1 MSAEKDITLDEKR
14 VYGAKQPETELFVA
28 SSIGLLRVS
37 VSDALVGEFG
47 LVHRGDVRDVAASDG
62 VLLVATGEDVL
73 LGVPDEGGEGLTF
86 EPTGFGPAVA
96 VSARGGLTASDGERV
111 ARYADGEWETTTEIE
126 GVRALDGGLVA
137 AASGVYRVDG
147 TPLGLPDAYDVDGA
161 ETPLAAT
168 GDGLYY
174 LGNGWMRAVET
185 ETGAFRV
192 VASDDAG
199 ERAHAAG
206 ERLLE
211 RREPRSGSERASGE
225 RSEPRA
231 GADWSPVE
239 VTGEVV
245 GVAHAET
252 TYTVTADG
260 TLWAFDPAEGAWRE
274 RTLGV
279 PDARA
284 LAVVPATVDAGN

>member
-47 LVHRGDVRDVAASDG
+47 LVHRGEVRDVAASDG
-62 VLLVATGEDVL
+62 VLLVAAEEDVL
-73 LGVPDEGGEGLTF
+73 LGVPEEGGEGLTF
-86 EPTGFGPAVA
+86 EPTGFGSAVA
-96 VSARGGLTASDGERV
+96 VSARGSLTASDGERV
-111 ARYADGEWETTTEIE
+111 ARYADGEWETTAELA
-126 GVRALDGGLVA
+126 GVRALDADLVA
-137 AASGVYRVDG
+137 AAGGVHRTDG

-161 ETPLAAT
+161 GTPLAAT

-174 LGNGWMRAVET
+174 LGNGWMRAVDADA
-185 ETGAFRV
+185 GAFRV
-192 VASDDAG
+192 VASDDGG

-211 RREPRSGSERASGE
+211 RGE
-225 RSEPRA
+225 RDT
-231 GADWSPVE
+231 DWSPVE

-252 TYTVTADG
+252 TYAVTADG

-284 LAVVPATVDAGN
+284 LAVVPRTA